1 MTAQKLIWQGPREAL
16 QTLDILLTEVLFP
29 PADAVTLLKDDAAKT
44 EEAAEWSL
52 HAYFDPLPPSD
63 ALAALLQEA
72 GLSLSEPVLETL
84 PDKDWVAHSLEG
96 LGVVKAGR
104 FVLYGS
110 HDAGKVTEMSGLK
123 IQVEANRAFG
133 TGHHPTTAGCLEA
146 LSRCADRSPDRILDV
161 GTGSGVLAMGARR
174 LWADVPILATDIDAP
189 SIDICIE
196 NAALNQIDD
205 IDFRIADGIDASVK
219 AAAPYDLIFAN
230 ILADPL
236 VALSADIAESLSS
249 GGTLILAG
257 LLARQEPQVV
267 EAYRAQGVEVI
278 DRVENETWPV
288 LVLRS

>member
-1 MTAQKLIWQGPREAL
+1 MTAQKLIWQGPREML

-96 LGVVKAGR
+96 LGVVTAGR

-110 HDAGKVTEMSGLK
+110 HDAGKVGEMPGLK

-146 LSRCADRSPDRILDV
+146 LSRCADRSPARILDV
-161 GTGSGVLAMGARR
+161 GTGSGVLAMAARR
-174 LWADVPILATDIDAP
+174 VWPDIPILATDIDAP
-189 SIDICIE
+189 SIDICRE

-205 IDFRIADGIDASVK
+205 IDFRVADGIDASVK

-236 VALSADIAESLSS
+236 VALSADIAESLSP

-267 EAYRAQGVEVI
+267 KAYEAQGVEVT
-278 DRVENETWPV
+278 DRVESETWPV
-288 LVLRS
+288 LVLRF